1 MKKSLLSAVVPA
13 LLALLML
20 CGCDPEAREVRR
32 QEKLARE
39 NDPQYDLKVYYR
51 DNYFNPYYYW
61 IEDQLP
67 VASVLKPYETADIYE
82 YFDALLYAKDRWSW
96 MIDGPTFAS
105 SEAGQMD
112 GTYGVVLSQPVE
124 YFNDYAV
131 KFAIVY
137 PGSPFAAQGVT
148 RGWTL
153 THIGGQTTDYLIRN
167 NLFYTAFNTTPQSF
181 TVEDPDGVSH
191 SFTASATDLSVSPVL
206 KTAVFTAADFP
217 GLTEPV
223 GYFNYL
229 SFKANFLDAIDQAM
243 ETFYNAGVR
252 YLILDLRYNG
262 GGDSR
267 CSQKIVD
274 YLAPVSAVGQ
284 VYVRRTHN
292 QKLSRYDESSKV
304 AGTTHSLDLRRL
316 YVITGEGT
324 ASASEMVTNGLRPLM
339 DVRMVGDTT
348 YGKPNGM
355 YVMCY
360 PDSKSDLERYNQGD
374 YSRLQ
379 WVFLP
384 IAFYNKNGLGEPI
397 PDDGFIPD
405 NYRPDDLYH
414 DFTVEEDN
422 IRACLT
428 HIVSGE
434 YPLLQGQLPDFR
446 SGGRGGIRL
455 PGEPQRDPHYGQDWV
470 RTLPGVTNE

>member
-1 MKKSLLSAVVPA
+1 MRKTLFSGVIPAVLMMLL
-13 LLALLML
+13 L
-20 CGCDPEAREVRR
+20 CGCDPEAREARR
-32 QEKLARE
+32 QERQARE
-39 NDPQYDLKVYYR
+39 NDLQYDLKVYYR
-51 DNYFNPYYYW
+51 DHCFNPYYYW
-61 IEDQLP
+61 IEEQLP
-67 VASVLKPYETADIYE
+67 VANLLKPYDTHDIYD
-82 YFDALLYAKDRWSW
+82 YFNALLYAKDRWSW

-105 SEAGQMD
+105 SEAGQME
-112 GTYGVVLSQPVE
+112 GTYGVALSQPIE
-124 YFNDYAV
+124 YYDDYAV
-131 KFAIVY
+131 KIALVY
-137 PGSPFAAQGVT
+137 PGSAFDLQGVK

-153 THIGGQTTDYLIRN
+153 THIGGQAVADLIRN
-167 NLFYTAFNTTPQSF
+167 GLFNKAFYTSPQSF
-181 TVEDPDGVSH
+181 TLEDLNDVSH
-191 SFTASATDLSVSPVL
+191 TFTASATNLSVSPVL
-206 KTAVFTAADFP
+206 KTAVYTSADFP

-229 SFKANFLDAIDQAM
+229 SFKANFLDDIDQAM
-243 ETFYNAGVR
+243 EVFYNAGVR
-252 YLILDLRYNG
+252 YLIMDLRYNG

-274 YLAPVSAVGQ
+274 YLAPASTVGQ

-292 QKLSRYDESSKV
+292 EKLSRYDEASKV
-304 AGTTHSLDLRRL
+304 QGTARSLNLKRL

-339 DVRMVGDTT
+339 DVKMVGDTT

-360 PDSKSDLERYNQGD
+360 PDSKSDMERYNQGD

-414 DFTVEEDN
+414 DFDVEEDN
-422 IRACLT
+422 IYACLM
-428 HIVSGE
+428 HIVTGE
-434 YPLLQGQLPDFR
+434 FPVLRTTVPEVRSPHGGFR
-446 SGGRGGIRL
+446 IL
-455 PGEPQRDPHYGQDWV
+455 TEPQRDPHYGQDWV
-470 RTLPGVTNE
+470 RTLPAVTNE